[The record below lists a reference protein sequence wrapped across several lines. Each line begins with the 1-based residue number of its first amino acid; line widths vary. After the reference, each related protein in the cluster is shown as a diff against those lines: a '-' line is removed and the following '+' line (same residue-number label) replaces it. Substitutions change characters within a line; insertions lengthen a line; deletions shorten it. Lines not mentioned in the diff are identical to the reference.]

1 MDTLELILRQSN
13 GALLVPLKKTAGLI
27 GREPQTLRNQLNLG
41 TCPLVPLKLGRS
53 VFFQA
58 TEIAAL
64 IDGLVPSAPQPRR
77 GRPRKSE
84 VRSGSAH
91 QARGEK

>member
-13 GALLVPLKKTAGLI
+13 GALLVPLKKAAGLI
-27 GREPQTLRNQLNLG
+27 GREPQTIRNQLNLG
-41 TCPLVPLKLGRS
+41 SCPLVPIRLGRS
-53 VFFQA
+53 VLFQA

-64 IDGLVPSAPQPRR
+64 IDGLAAPSAPQPRR

-84 VRSGSAH
+84 VRGGSA
-91 QARGEK
+91 